1 MDTTT
6 KATIGKRI
14 KSWRKSKQLRLV
26 DLSEMIEVSQGSLS
40 DLENN
45 KSQPS
50 YETLRR
56 LNTKA
61 GIDLYWL
68 FGIEKKKSKDQ
79 SKEILKNLL
88 PGEPFFLLRAQDR
101 ISKVVV
107 QVWISIAEYLGVA
120 ERKIEGAREIYKKM
134 KKWPGQ
140 RNPD

>member
-1 MDTTT
+1 MNNP
-6 KATIGKRI
+6 ATIGQRI
-14 KSWRKSKQLRLV
+14 KYWRKSRKLRLM
-26 DLSEMIEVSQGSLS
+26 DLSKTVRISQGSLS
-40 DLENN
+40 DLEND

-50 YETLRR
+50 YGTLKK

-61 GIDLYWL
+61 GIELYWL
-68 FGIEKKKSKDQ
+68 FGIEKKKTKTKEQD
-79 SKEILKNLL
+79 KEILNRLL

-107 QVWISIAEYLGVA
+107 KMWISIAEWLGVA
-120 ERKIEGAREIYKKM
+120 KAKIDGAKEIYKSM